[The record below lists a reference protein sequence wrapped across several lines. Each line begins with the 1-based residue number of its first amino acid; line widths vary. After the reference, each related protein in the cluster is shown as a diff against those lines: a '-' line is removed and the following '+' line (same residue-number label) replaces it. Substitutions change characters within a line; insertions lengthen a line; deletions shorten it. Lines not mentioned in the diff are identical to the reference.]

1 MNLADLLLTMSANGY
16 TVSFMPYSTSFN
28 EIRIRVSKPIP
39 LTGELLR
46 SEYLVALDFIFP
58 SMNRN
63 DYLCGI
69 INQLSHNVQDGMAK
83 KIAEENADERG

>member
-16 TVSFMPYSTSFN
+16 IVSFMSYSTSFN
-28 EIRIRVSKPIP
+28 EIRIRVSKPMP

-46 SEYLVALDFIFP
+46 SEYLVALDFISP
-58 SMNRN
+58 SMNKE

-69 INQLSHNVQDGMAK
+69 INQLSHKIQNEMAK

>member
-16 TVSFMPYSTSFN
+16 TVSFMPYSARFN
-28 EIRIRVSKPIP
+28 EIRIRVAKPMP

-46 SEYLVALDFIFP
+46 SEYLVALDFISA
-58 SMNRN
+58 SMNRE

-69 INQLSHNVQDGMAK
+69 INQLSHKIQDEMAR

>member
-16 TVSFMPYSTSFN
+16 TVSFMSYCTSFN
-28 EIRIRVSKPIP
+28 EIRIRVSKSMP

-58 SMNRN
+58 SMNKE

-69 INQLSHNVQDGMAK
+69 INQLSHKIQNEMAK
-83 KIAEENADERG
+83 KIAEENTDERG

>member
-1 MNLADLLLTMSANGY
+1 MNLADLLLTMSSNGY
-16 TVSFMPYSTSFN
+16 TVSFIPYSTRFN
-28 EIRIRVSKPIP
+28 EIRIRVSKPMP
-39 LTGELLR
+39 LTGEILR

-58 SMNRN
+58 SMNRE

-69 INQLSHNVQDGMAK
+69 INQLSHKMQDEMAK